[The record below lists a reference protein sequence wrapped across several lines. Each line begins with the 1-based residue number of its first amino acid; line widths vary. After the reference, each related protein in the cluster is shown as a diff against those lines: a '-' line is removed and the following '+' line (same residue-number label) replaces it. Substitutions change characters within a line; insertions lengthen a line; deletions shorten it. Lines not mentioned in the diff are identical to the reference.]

1 MTDTDSTTTAGTTT
15 ARTTAAGT
23 TTAGTSGSGATTA
36 ASATAPHRT
45 RRAALALAA
54 ALLAGLA
61 APATASADTGRNP
74 GDADPAPARY
84 THQVLNWQ
92 PCANRPALDCA
103 TMAAPRDWHHPGTG
117 ADLTIAVSRHR
128 ATDPAKRKGTLL
140 MAAGGPGAS
149 GLLRPAGL
157 ANAAPAVGAAYDIVG
172 FDQRGVGQSTKAVC
186 QTQEEFRDFLA
197 GDYRDQSPA
206 AIDRVIDRS
215 EKLAA
220 GCQERSGD
228 LIPYLNTEQTAHDI
242 DLFRSLLGERK
253 LSYFGP
259 SYASMIGAYYGA
271 LFPHRV
277 ERMVLDSNIGFEGT
291 WETFELG
298 QPMSFQRRFDED
310 FVPWLAARDATYH
323 WGTTPE
329 QVQARWE
336 QRRAALHD
344 SPIVEGPLTIGP
356 NQLDNVAISAIYQAS
371 NFPDLA
377 RLLVTLDTWDSAD
390 AATRTATA
398 TMFNSYL
405 SPDFLAEYFSVTCND
420 TPWTRDLDTWV
431 RRGAENTARFPLA
444 GSRTL
449 AFSAVCAAWPVAPA
463 PKVKVTGAHLP
474 TTLMLNSVH
483 DPATY
488 YEAALGAH
496 RALRGSKL
504 VTVTGSGDHGQY
516 PTSNTCVT
524 DVVERYLLDDR
535 APSHDLTCATP
546 QSS

>member
-1 MTDTDSTTTAGTTT
+1 MTNTASTDIN
-15 ARTTAAGT
+15 TAAASTGAN
-23 TTAGTSGSGATTA
+23 TATA
-36 ASATAPHRT
+36 ATAEPRV
-45 RRAALALAA
+45 RRAALAVAA

-61 APATASADTGRNP
+61 APATAGAATARDP

-84 THQVLNWQ
+84 THQTLTWQ
-92 PCANRPALDCA
+92 PCAAQPALDCA

-128 ATDPAKRKGTLL
+128 ATGPAERKGTLL

-157 ANAAPAVGAAYDIVG
+157 AKAAPAVAAAYDIVG
-172 FDQRGVGQSTKAVC
+172 FDQRGVGASTKAVC
-186 QTQEEFRDFLA
+186 QTPEEFREFLA

-206 AIDRVIDRS
+206 AIGRVVADA
-215 EKLAA
+215 EKLVA

-228 LIPYLNTEQTAHDI
+228 LIRYLTTEQTAHDI
-242 DLFRSLLGERK
+242 DLFRALLGERK
-253 LSYFGP
+253 LSYYGP
-259 SYASMIGAYYGA
+259 SYASMIGAYYGT

-323 WGTTPE
+323 WGSTPE
-329 QVQARWE
+329 QVRAHWE
-336 QRRAALHD
+336 RRRAALHD
-344 SPIVEGPLTIGP
+344 APIVEGSLTIGP
-356 NQLDNVAISAIYQAS
+356 NQLDNLAIGAIYQAS
-371 NFPDLA
+371 HFPDLA
-377 RLLVTLDTWDSAD
+377 GLLVTVDHWETAD
-390 AATRTATA
+390 AATRTAAATA
-398 TMFNSYL
+398 FNSYL

-420 TPWTRDLDTWV
+420 TPWTKDLDTWV
-431 RRGAENTARFPLA
+431 RRGAENTARWPLVGA
-444 GSRTL
+444 RTL

-463 PKVKVTGAHLP
+463 PEVKVTGAHLP

-504 VTVTGSGDHGQY
+504 VTVAGNGDHGQY
-516 PTSNTCVT
+516 PGPDSCVT
-524 DVVERYLLDDR
+524 GVVERYLLADR
-535 APSHDLTCATP
+535 APARDHTCVSPRT
-546 QSS
+546 S

>member
-1 MTDTDSTTTAGTTT
+1 MTNTASTDTTSNGTTSNGT
-15 ARTTAAGT
+15 AAPGTAAPGTASARTAPSAG
-23 TTAGTSGSGATTA
+23 
-36 ASATAPHRT
+36 PRV
-45 RRAALALAA
+45 RRAALVVAA

-61 APATASADTGRNP
+61 APATAGADTARDP

-84 THQVLNWQ
+84 THQTLNWQ
-92 PCANRPALDCA
+92 PCAKQPALDCA

-128 ATDPAKRKGTLL
+128 ATEPARRKGTLL
-140 MAAGGPGAS
+140 MAAGGPGGS
-149 GLLRPAGL
+149 GLLRPATL
-157 ANAAPAVGAAYDIVG
+157 AGAAPAVAAAYDIVG
-172 FDQRGVGQSTKAVC
+172 FDQRGVGASTKAVC
-186 QTQEEFRDFLA
+186 QTPEEFQEFLA

-206 AIDRVIDRS
+206 ATDRVLANA
-215 EKLAA
+215 EKLVA

-228 LIPYLNTEQTAHDI
+228 LIPYLTTEQTAHDI

-253 LSYFGP
+253 LSYYGP
-259 SYASMIGAYYGA
+259 SYATMIGAYYGT

-277 ERMVLDSNIGFEGT
+277 ERMVLDSNIGFEGS
-291 WETFELG
+291 WEKFQLG

-323 WGTTPE
+323 WGSTPE
-329 QVQARWE
+329 QVRAHWE

-344 SPIVEGPLTIGP
+344 APIVEGSLTIGP
-356 NQLDNVAISAIYQAS
+356 NQLDDLAISGLYSAS
-371 NFPDLA
+371 YFPDVA
-377 RLLVTLDTWDSAD
+377 RLLTTVDHWDGAD

-398 TMFNSYL
+398 TAFNSYL

-420 TPWTRDLDTWV
+420 TPWTKDLDTWV
-431 RRGAENTARFPLA
+431 RLGAENTARWPLVGA
-444 GSRTL
+444 RTL
-449 AFSAVCAAWPVAPA
+449 AFSAVCADWPVAPA
-463 PKVKVTGAHLP
+463 PAVKVTGAHLP

-488 YEAALGAH
+488 YEAAVGAH

-504 VTVTGSGDHGQY
+504 VTVTGNGDHGQY
-516 PTSNTCVT
+516 PGPNACVT

-535 APSHDLTCATP
+535 APARDLTCASP
-546 QSS
+546 QVG